1 MSFLTRTYPFKQSK
15 HLLKDSSIFGFII
28 WVILY
33 FLQPFGLCLYQGNKC
48 FVATLF
54 GLVTFGCH
62 ITYAATILK
71 YLHQTIKPWRIW
83 HEGVAILGLIFII
96 AFGNFLLFSYLFHYT
111 ITFSLFLLF
120 LNWTII
126 NSSLKFEYMA
136 MRP

>member
-54 GLVTFGCH
+54 GLVTFWMPHNIRCND
-62 ITYAATILK
+62 IEVFASNYQALA
-71 YLHQTIKPWRIW
+71 YL
-83 HEGVAILGLIFII
+83 A
-96 AFGNFLLFSYLFHYT
+96 
-111 ITFSLFLLF
+111 
-120 LNWTII
+120 
-126 NSSLKFEYMA
+126 
-136 MRP
+136 

>member
-54 GLVTFGCH
+54 GLVTFGCY

-83 HEGVAILGLIFII
+83 HE
-96 AFGNFLLFSYLFHYT
+96 
-111 ITFSLFLLF
+111 
-120 LNWTII
+120 
-126 NSSLKFEYMA
+126 
-136 MRP
+136 